1 MIGKEN
7 QALLIA
13 NRLMRTDDEIS
24 LFEAAINNI
33 FEEKQIEI
41 VPLLLEGFD
50 DQTAEEE
57 VMFSLIHAIEYFVSQ
72 DGMKE
77 YIKIVFENFHVL
89 FPHAKRW
96 AEIILLRLINT
107 EESFNQIQEFIHYIK
122 AGDKLEIKEII
133 KKLINRNPDKFKEKG
148 ERLLSLIR

>member
-1 MIGKEN
+1 MIGNEN

-13 NRLMRTDDEIS
+13 NRLMRTDEEIS
-24 LFEAAINNI
+24 LFQAAIDSI

-50 DQTAEEE
+50 DQTEEEE

-72 DGMKE
+72 NGMKE
-77 YIKIVFENFHVL
+77 YIKIVFENYHLL
-89 FPHAKRW
+89 FPHARRW

-107 EESFNQIQEFIHYIK
+107 EESINLIQESIQNIK
-122 AGDKLEIKEII
+122 PDYKPALKEILAN
-133 KKLINRNPDKFKEKG
+133 LISRNPAK
-148 ERLLSLIR
+148 I